1 MIAGTRITK
10 LVAFFVL
17 MAVSPMTLQAANG
30 ESRPFRLR
38 SFKMAPS
45 VDREKP
51 LGRDFRSGF
60 AVHGESVVGDF
71 GEGWVGSRVFT
82 GDKFN
87 WWFNAGGDVTSPMS
101 NLGGFVV
108 FGTRS
113 GKVFKV
119 DVATGKRAWEA
130 SLDSFTDRKPVLAG
144 NTLLIQTSAQVIYA
158 IDYQTGKSLWLF
170 DAGFPEGLAVAGG
183 AAPVVFGDT
192 VVAGLASGEIVAIGL
207 QSGKQSWRVNPSV
220 SDGRFPDVVGEMHVK
235 DNLLYVTRYDG
246 LVAAIDTKSPDLR
259 TVWQEK
265 YPAISASTS
274 RNGKIFIGCV
284 NGDIVG
290 LDEGN
295 QGRQMWRAITGS
307 PISTI
312 TAAETKLVSSASDGR
327 VFSLDIQTGATQW
340 HDSTAYGITAQP
352 LFLQDGIYFVTGLGN
367 AYGYRL

>member
-10 LVAFFVL
+10 LVAFFGL
-17 MAVSPMTLQAANG
+17 MAAAPMSLHAAVG

-170 DAGFPEGLAVAGG
+170 DAGFPEGLTVAGG

-246 LVAAIDTKSPDLR
+246 LVAAVDTKSSDLR

-295 QGRQMWRAITGS
+295 QGRQMWRAMTGS

-327 VFSLDIQTGATQW
+327 VFSLDIQTGETQW